1 MHTLFL
7 FPFTLACALCD
18 LKTKR
23 IPNPLIL
30 CGLSGALLTRL
41 FPVFRNLSA
50 PGTLAFLAD
59 GCAGFLLPWL
69 ILSVP
74 AALKMIG
81 GADVKLLSVIG
92 LQLGAVSC
100 LWLMWHTLI
109 IAAVWSVVLVIRR
122 RNLAER
128 MRYLY
133 RYVGQVMVTG
143 KAAPYRTGLPGGAD
157 ASGEFCLSVPILLAL
172 TVRLSLL

>member
-7 FPFTLACALCD
+7 FPFTLSCALCD

-23 IPNPLIL
+23 IPNSLIL
-30 CGLSGALLTRL
+30 CGLAVAFLTRI
-41 FPVFRNLSA
+41 FQVFQRTNAPDALSC
-50 PGTLAFLAD
+50 LAD

-69 ILSVP
+69 ALGVL

-100 LWLMWHTLI
+100 LRIMWHTLV
-109 IAAVWSVVLVIRR
+109 IAAVWSAVLVVRR

-128 MRYLY
+128 MHYLY
-133 RYVGQVMVTG
+133 RYVGQVMISG
-143 KAAPYRTGLPGGAD
+143 KAAPYRTGRPGGAD
-157 ASGEFCLSVPILLAL
+157 ASGEFCLSIPILLAL
-172 TVRLSLL
+172 VIRLSLR